1 MDHLS
6 FDCDCTYAS
15 GFRLEARFT
24 AGTGVT
30 ALFGPSGSGKST
42 VLALIAGLLRP
53 ARGVIS
59 LGDRTLTDT
68 SARVHLPPEHRR
80 VGLLFQNH
88 CLLPHLSVRGN
99 LEYGMK
105 RRSSGQFRFD
115 EIVGILE
122 LGDVLARQPHE
133 LSGGQKQRVALGRA
147 LLSGPELLM
156 LDEPFSGL
164 DEPLQERI
172 LEYLR
177 RVLSEYQIPTL
188 LVTHTPAH
196 VHQLA
201 GRVIHLDAGRVVATG
216 SPEEV
221 PGPRPGRS

>member
-1 MDHLS
+1 MSYLS
-6 FDCDCTYAS
+6 FHCDYTYS
-15 GFRLEARFT
+15 TGFRLDVRFD
-24 AGTGVT
+24 AGAGVT
-30 ALFGPSGSGKST
+30 ALFGASGSGKST

-53 ARGVIS
+53 AHGVIS
-59 LGDRTLTDT
+59 LEDRTLTDT
-68 SARVHLPPEHRR
+68 STRRHLPPEDRR

-105 RRSSGQFRFD
+105 RRSSGRFRFD

-122 LGDVLARQPHE
+122 LADVLQRQPHE

-164 DEPLQERI
+164 DEPLQDRI

-177 RVLSEYQIPTL
+177 RVLAEYQVPTL

-201 GRVIHLDAGRVVATG
+201 GQVIHLDAGRVVATG

-221 PGPRPGRS
+221 LAASLR

>member
-1 MDHLS
+1 MDYLS
-6 FDCDCTYAS
+6 FHCDYTYTT
-15 GFRLEARFT
+15 GFRLDARFS
-24 AGTGVT
+24 AGAGVT
-30 ALFGPSGSGKST
+30 ALFGASGSGKST

-53 ARGVIS
+53 THGVIS
-59 LGDRTLTDT
+59 LGDRTLTET
-68 SARVHLPPEHRR
+68 SARLHLPPEDRR

-88 CLLPHLSVRGN
+88 CLLPHLTVRGN

-105 RRSSGQFRFD
+105 RRSSGRFRFD

-122 LGDVLARQPHE
+122 LGDVLTRQPHE

-164 DEPLQERI
+164 DEPLQDRI

-177 RVLSEYQIPTL
+177 RVLSEYRVPTL

-201 GRVIHLDAGRVVATG
+201 GHVIHLDAGRVIATG
-216 SPEEV
+216 SPAEV
-221 PGPRPGRS
+221 LGARS